1 MKKALQFELFR
12 LRSARRTGLL
22 IALILLLGVVLGAFQ
37 RDADLTNGPGI
48 LAVVVSSTLILPI
61 IASVLPAQAI
71 GQEYRFGLIRQ
82 TVTLFPDRI
91 RIFTAKW
98 LVSSLVATVA
108 VVLAYTVSVVAAM
121 VASGSSIDTGALV
134 NVLAREGL
142 YVLGYCVFV
151 FAGAALTRQVALGV
165 FLPLMAGLFIEGGL
179 LQELMNIPAAALPLT
194 SGSTFKSAA
203 SGGWD
208 HLLVFGGYAVLL
220 FFLSL
225 VVFRRQDA

>member
-1 MKKALQFELFR
+1 MTKPLQFELFR
-12 LRSARRTGLL
+12 LRSARRTGLV
-22 IALILLLGVVLGAFQ
+22 IALILLLGVIFGAFQ
-37 RDADLTNGPGI
+37 GDADLTSGPGI
-48 LAVVVSSTLILPI
+48 LAVVVNATLILPI

-82 TVTLFPDRI
+82 TVTLFPDRT
-91 RIFTAKW
+91 RIFAAKW

-108 VVLAYTVSVVAAM
+108 VVLAYAGSVFAAM
-121 VASGSSIDTGALV
+121 VASGSSVDIGALV
-134 NVLAREGL
+134 NVLTREGL
-142 YVLGYCVFV
+142 YVIGYCVFV

-179 LQELMNIPAAALPLT
+179 LEELMNIPADLLPL
-194 SGSTFKSAA
+194 SAGSAFKSAA

-208 HLLVFGGYAVLL
+208 HLLVFGGYAAIL
-220 FFLSL
+220 FLLSL